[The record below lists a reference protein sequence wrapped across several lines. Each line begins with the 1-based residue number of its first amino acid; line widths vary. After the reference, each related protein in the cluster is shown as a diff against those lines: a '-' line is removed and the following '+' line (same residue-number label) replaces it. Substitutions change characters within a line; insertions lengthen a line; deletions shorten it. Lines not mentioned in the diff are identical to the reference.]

1 MMGDSFSSV
10 DSYFFEEEKIDRD
23 KPELADFVT
32 LENGLEI
39 YIIGIDYSKKVFFGI
54 DYKRFNRLDRI
65 NILEKS
71 DTFDFNNIIKINK
84 IIDINCNESYKIHCY
99 NVKNI
104 LSQ

>member
-1 MMGDSFSSV
+1 MGDSFSSIE
-10 DSYFFEEEKIDRD
+10 SYFFDEKKIDRD

-32 LENGLEI
+32 LENGLEM

-54 DYKRFNRLDRI
+54 DYRKFYELNRI

-71 DTFDFNNIIKINK
+71 DRINFNKIIKINRL
-84 IIDINCNESYKIHCY
+84 IDINCNESYKLHCH

>member
-10 DSYFFEEEKIDRD
+10 NSYFLKQEDINRD

-54 DYKRFNRLDRI
+54 DYRKFNRLDKI

-71 DTFDFNNIIKINK
+71 EIFDFNNIIKINR
-84 IIDINCNESYKIHCY
+84 IIDINCNESYKLHSL

-104 LSQ
+104 LS